1 MYLEWRP
8 EEWNGTRQNK
18 GQACSCM
25 EGGEGEEERER
36 NVWNEPALVSPP
48 YHALAGWNGFILVS
62 DLFYNYHEQND

>member
-48 YHALAGWNGFILVS
+48 YHALAG
-62 DLFYNYHEQND
+62 